1 MAATSNCIACAYRVQ
16 GVISIAYRCE
26 SCGEILDLNH
36 CLQSVEFLKRLPIR
50 RLGTLHSHKSATMS
64 LCSKVLCR
72 REASRL

>member
-36 CLQSVEFLKRLPIR
+36 CLQSVEFLKRTPN
-50 RLGTLHSHKSATMS
+50 SAAGHFAQPQKRHDVS
-64 LCSKVLCR
+64 LFQGALQERSI
-72 REASRL
+72 